1 MIVSSIPGRL
11 RLRDRTLRDA
21 RRLETLRADLS
32 AMDDVESVESN
43 PRTGSLLVHY
53 NAEGIAQ
60 GVFEARVRLAMG
72 NPCVATK
79 PAPKVGA
86 GGTARVKANR
96 WAKRGMLA
104 SLTVSLLLAVAGA
117 KRWHA
122 ITGMLFLHA
131 LVVHLWV
138 HRRHLF
144 R

>member
-21 RRLETLRADLS
+21 QRLETLRAGLS
-32 AMDDVESVESN
+32 TMDDVESVESN
-43 PRTGSLLVHY
+43 VRTGSLLIRY
-53 NAEGIAQ
+53 DAEAIGQ
-60 GVFEARVRLAMG
+60 GAFEARVRLMTG

-86 GGTARVKANR
+86 GGTARVRVNR

-104 SLTVSLLLAVAGA
+104 SLGVSLLLAVAGTR
-117 KRWHA
+117 RWHA

-131 LVVHLWV
+131 LGAHLWV
-138 HRRHLF
+138 HRRHLLK
-144 R
+144 